1 MIFQDSGAMMNPIHT
16 IGRQYRD
23 FLAVHGLTDEK
34 EAHDR
39 MISML
44 EMVRL
49 PDPEQVLKSY
59 TYELSGGMRQRVAI
73 ARALATCP
81 ALLLVDEPFS
91 ALDKP
96 LAMALRADL
105 IQLLAEEEVVA
116 VWVTHDPEEADE
128 VSHLH
133 LHLDGPPGTWQLT
146 TDTAPTTDK
155 EES

>member
-1 MIFQDSGAMMNPIHT
+1 
-16 IGRQYRD
+16 
-23 FLAVHGLTDEK
+23 
-34 EAHDR
+34 
-39 MISML
+39 
-44 EMVRL
+44 
-49 PDPEQVLKSY
+49 
-59 TYELSGGMRQRVAI
+59 MRQRVAI
-73 ARALATCP
+73 ARALATGP

-146 TDTAPTTDK
+146 TDTASTTDK